1 MCVSLLER
9 VKQGKSNIIL
19 ILILSARSQDRD
31 MQPLYD
37 GNHGTISIHSVARPR
52 RRFILPIS
60 IARKFQSTRSQ
71 DRDISSNSSLSDL
84 IYFNPLGRKTETR
97 HFDDIWES
105 TQISIRSV
113 ARPRLTK
120 PFSNSTSMYF
130 NPLGRKTETKI
141 FPPIITSRIFQS
153 ARSQDRDKHSHVHIN
168 AIIIISIRSVARPRH
183 CFSFVC
189 LFCVVFQ
196 SARSQ
201 DRDEDWLS
209 NVMSA
214 IPYFNPLGRKT
225 ETRQLPPED
234 TRNRHFNPLGR
245 KTETK

>member
-1 MCVSLLER
+1 MTVIMGL
-9 VKQGKSNIIL
+9 
-19 ILILSARSQDRD
+19 
-31 MQPLYD
+31 
-37 GNHGTISIHSVARPR
+37 
-52 RRFILPIS
+52 
-60 IARKFQSTRSQ
+60 FQSTRSQ

-201 DRDEDWLS
+201 DRDG
-209 NVMSA
+209 
-214 IPYFNPLGRKT
+214 PRTTP
-225 ETRQLPPED
+225 
-234 TRNRHFNPLGR
+234 
-245 KTETK
+245 

>member
-1 MCVSLLER
+1 MTVIMGLFQST
-9 VKQGKSNIIL
+9 
-19 ILILSARSQDRD
+19 RSQDRD
-31 MQPLYD
+31 LISFPFLNIY
-37 GNHGTISIHSVARPR
+37 TISIHSVARPR

-201 DRDEDWLS
+201 DRDAIAAPRGHAKSTFQSARSQDRDQVS
-209 NVMSA
+209 NSRKYQ
-214 IPYFNPLGRKT
+214 YFISIRSVARPR
-225 ETRQLPPED
+225 R
-234 TRNRHFNPLGR
+234 
-245 KTETK
+245 